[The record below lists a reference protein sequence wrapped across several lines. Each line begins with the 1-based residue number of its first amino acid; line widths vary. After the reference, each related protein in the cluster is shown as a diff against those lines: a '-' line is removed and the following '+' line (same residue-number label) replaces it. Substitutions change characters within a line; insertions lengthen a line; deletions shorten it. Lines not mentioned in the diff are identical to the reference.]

1 MTFLPSTGK
10 ACGRVI
16 RLKRRLVPSVVAPNE
31 PKAVYPILTN
41 TRSLRDTVLVA
52 RLWKTIKSEKVY
64 FDDYRAVT
72 DDAKE

>member
-1 MTFLPSTGK
+1 
-10 ACGRVI
+10 VI
-16 RLKRRLVPSVVAPNE
+16 RPND
-31 PKAVYPILTN
+31 PNAIYPVLTI
-41 TRSLRDTVLVA
+41 TQSLGDNVLVA